1 MLLPFRCHLPVS
13 GLPQPTGQ
21 AFVQSHIF
29 PTDSRRKVFVY
40 WNDDKGQVIGRIILS
55 LLIFVFGDRNWRPP
69 PTYVITELQIS
80 LDLRKLILTGNNP
93 DGPSSCCC
101 KFLVVFSLPVSSAVR
116 CRVLYRKTIG
126 AGTSVRL
133 GFPNVRPVVSDE
145 RSEEFRRSVKE
156 SLNGPVQANRSDGIK
171 PGIGIERKNIPT
183 F

>member
-116 CRVLYRKTIG
+116 CRVLCRKTIG
-126 AGTSVRL
+126 
-133 GFPNVRPVVSDE
+133 VVSNYTD
-145 RSEEFRRSVKE
+145 
-156 SLNGPVQANRSDGIK
+156 DGIDRSLFIYCDSDRFLQRESK
-171 PGIGIERKNIPT
+171 LIEKMA
-183 F
+183 